1 VDKQI
6 SKLVRA
12 ALEEDIGSGDLTAEL
27 IPETVQADAVLISRE
42 VAVLCGIPWFDAVFS
57 AIDDTLEINW
67 FVEEGAQLD
76 VDQKVCEI
84 KGKARSILTAERT
97 AINLLQTLSGTATVS
112 RCYVEQLQGL
122 NTRILDTRKTIPG
135 MRQAQKYAA
144 KVGGA
149 VNHRVGLYDGVLIK
163 ENHIRAAG
171 SIAAAVERACE
182 VTPAGVLLEVEV
194 ENQAEMQQAV
204 EAGAKRILLDNFT
217 LGELRVA
224 VSEKPDDV
232 TLEASGN
239 VTLET
244 LREIAQTGVDYI
256 SVGALTKHLRAVDFS
271 LQFTLRPRH
280 NPVTNE
286 K

>member
-1 VDKQI
+1 MDKHI
-6 SKLVRA
+6 DTLVRA
-12 ALEEDIGSGDLTAEL
+12 ALEEDIGSGDLTAAL
-27 IPETVQADAVLISRE
+27 IPETRQATAVLISRE
-42 VAVLCGIPWFDAVFS
+42 VAVLCGIPWFDAVF
-57 AIDDTLEINW
+57 AAVDETLELNW
-67 FVEEGAQLD
+67 FATEGVLLD

-84 KGKARSILTAERT
+84 KGCARSILTAERT
-97 AINLLQTLSGTATVS
+97 AINLLQALSGTATVT
-112 RCYVEQLQGL
+112 RRYVEQLQDL

-135 MRQAQKYAA
+135 MRLAQKYAA
-144 KVGGA
+144 KTGGA

-171 SIAAAVERACE
+171 SIAAALSRARE
-182 VTPAGVLLEVEV
+182 TTAAGVLLEVEV

-217 LGELRVA
+217 PDQLRVA
-224 VSEKPDDV
+224 VSQKPDDV

-271 LQFTLRPRH
+271 LQFNLD
-280 NPVTNE
+280 
-286 K
+286 

>member
-1 VDKQI
+1 VDKHI
-6 SKLVRA
+6 NILVRA
-12 ALEEDIGSGDLTAEL
+12 ALDEDIGSGDLTADL
-27 IPETVQADAVLISRE
+27 IPDSAQAHAVLISRE
-42 VAVLCGIPWFDAVFS
+42 AAVLCGMPWFNAVF
-57 AIDDTLEINW
+57 AAVDDSLELNW
-67 FVEEGAQLD
+67 FAEEGACLQ

-97 AINLLQTLSGTATVS
+97 AINLLQTLSGTATVTQH
-112 RCYVEQLQGL
+112 YVEQVQGL

-135 MRQAQKYAA
+135 MRLAQKYAA
-144 KVGGA
+144 KTGGA
-149 VNHRVGLYDGVLIK
+149 VNHRLGLYDGVLIK

-171 SIAAAVERACE
+171 SITAAFEQARRS
-182 VTPAGVLLEVEV
+182 TPDGVLLEVEV
-194 ENQAEMQQAV
+194 ENHAEMQQAV

-217 LGELRVA
+217 LGELRIA
-224 VSEKPDDV
+224 VRQKPDDV

-271 LQFTLRPRH
+271 LQFTL
-280 NPVTNE
+280 N
-286 K
+286 KY